1 MSKYFEIIRRYFR
14 KGLYTTAHLAVL
26 ERKGVLTAAER
37 LAMEKG
43 E

>member
-14 KGLYTTAHLAVL
+14 RGLYTPAHLAVL
-26 ERKGVLTAAER
+26 ERKGVLTAEER
-37 LAMEKG
+37 QAIEKG

>member
-1 MSKYFEIIRRYFR
+1 MSKYFEVIRRYFR

-26 ERKGVLTAAER
+26 ESKGALTAAQRQAIEQ
-37 LAMEKG
+37 G